1 MKRVFVS
8 VPMTGR
14 HVEDIQADI
23 EKAEKEYCKKHP
35 NETVCFVHAYSNY
48 SNEDIGGYVHPELYY
63 LGRAIQKMGTCDE
76 VIYAGDIDDICL
88 SRGCQVETLVDLLY
102 FSRDKQ
108 AS

>member
-1 MKRVFVS
+1 MKRVFIS

-14 HVEDIQADI
+14 HVKDIQADI

-35 NETVCFVHAYSNY
+35 NETVCFVYAYR
-48 SNEDIGGYVHPELYY
+48 NEDAGGYVYPELYY

-76 VIYAGDIDDICL
+76 VIYVGDVGS
-88 SRGCQVETLVDLLY
+88 SRGCQVEMLVDLLY

>member
-23 EKAEKEYCKKHP
+23 EKAQKKYCKKHP
-35 NETVCFVHAYSNY
+35 NETVRFVYAY

-76 VIYAGDIDDICL
+76 VIYAGDIHL
-88 SRGCQVETLVDLLY
+88 SRGCQVETLIDLLY
-102 FSRDKQ
+102 FSKKMEER
-108 AS
+108 S

>member
-1 MKRVFVS
+1 MKRVFLS

-14 HVEDIQADI
+14 RIEDIQADI
-23 EKAEKEYCKKHP
+23 EKAQKEYCKKHP
-35 NETVCFVHAYSNY
+35 NETVCFVYAYSNY

-76 VIYAGDIDDICL
+76 VIYAGDIGP
-88 SRGCQVETLVDLLY
+88 SRGCQVEMVTDLLY

>member
-23 EKAEKEYCKKHP
+23 EKAQKEYCKKHP
-35 NETVCFVHAYSNY
+35 NERVWFVHAY

-63 LGRAIQKMGTCDE
+63 LGKAIQKMGICDE
-76 VIYAGDIDDICL
+76 VIYAGDIGL
-88 SRGCQVETLVDLLY
+88 SRGCQVEMLVDRLY